1 MRFQHQV
8 LLVVLLG
15 PERGGFLAWSTFPAF
30 NRLQGDHLRVPL
42 VSVRGSCPDLAV
54 HPDWGGLGGSGW
66 VGEEARG
73 PAPSFGVR
81 EPTVSCVHRLSSL
94 TYV

>member
-8 LLVVLLG
+8 LLVALLG

-42 VSVRGSCPDLAV
+42 VSVRGFRRGLEA
-54 HPDWGGLGGSGW
+54 HRDWAGVAGGGGERASGPGRGKPRLGLKGS
-66 VGEEARG
+66 
-73 PAPSFGVR
+73 
-81 EPTVSCVHRLSSL
+81 
-94 TYV
+94 

>member
-8 LLVVLLG
+8 LLLALLG

-42 VSVRGSCPDLAV
+42 VSVRGSC
-54 HPDWGGLGGSGW
+54 
-66 VGEEARG
+66 RG
-73 PAPSFGVR
+73 PAAHRDWVEVGAGAGVGEGER
-81 EPTVSCVHRLSSL
+81 PAPWEPQLRSSGSSIPR
-94 TYV
+94 

>member
-54 HPDWGGLGGSGW
+54 HLDWGGRVRLGGGGGQRPGPGRAQLWGSGTH
-66 VGEEARG
+66 GKLCTQAQ
-73 PAPSFGVR
+73 
-81 EPTVSCVHRLSSL
+81 
-94 TYV
+94 

>member
-8 LLVVLLG
+8 LLVALLG

-42 VSVRGSCPDLAV
+42 VSVRGSCLGLAA
-54 HPDWGGLGGSGW
+54 HQDWAGMRLGWGGGERPGSLG
-66 VGEEARG
+66 A
-73 PAPSFGVR
+73 
-81 EPTVSCVHRLSSL
+81 
-94 TYV
+94 

>member
-8 LLVVLLG
+8 LLLALLG

-42 VSVRGSCPDLAV
+42 VSVRGSCRGPAA
-54 HPDWGGLGGSGW
+54 HPDWVEVGAGSG
-66 VGEEARG
+66 G
-73 PAPSFGVR
+73 
-81 EPTVSCVHRLSSL
+81 
-94 TYV
+94 